1 MEKQDIQEL
10 AETTYGLI
18 VVLEDILWKF
28 EGFSK
33 DNQRKFTGMLALIDT
48 IEENSYNIKV
58 SLECLQPTMKMT
70 VFIVAVQTMKMSV
83 FR

>member
-1 MEKQDIQEL
+1 MQIIRESMRDRTMEKQDIQEL

-18 VVLEDILWKF
+18 VVLKDILWKF

-48 IEENSYNIKV
+48 IEENSYNIKA
-58 SLECLQPTMKMT
+58 SLECL
-70 VFIVAVQTMKMSV
+70 
-83 FR
+83 

>member
-1 MEKQDIQEL
+1 MQIIRESMKDRTMEKQDIQEL

-18 VVLEDILWKF
+18 VVLNDILWKF

-48 IEENSYNIKV
+48 IEENSYNIKA
-58 SLECLQPTMKMT
+58 SLECL
-70 VFIVAVQTMKMSV
+70 
-83 FR
+83 

>member
-1 MEKQDIQEL
+1 MQIIRESMRDRTMEKQDIQEL

-18 VVLEDILWKF
+18 VVLKDILWKF

-48 IEENSYNIKV
+48 IEQNSYNIKV
-58 SLECLQPTMKMT
+58 CLECL
-70 VFIVAVQTMKMSV
+70 
-83 FR
+83 

>member
-1 MEKQDIQEL
+1 MSGRTMEKQDIQEL

-18 VVLEDILWKF
+18 VVLNDILWKF

-48 IEENSYNIKV
+48 IEQYSYNIKV
-58 SLECLQPTMKMT
+58 SLECL
-70 VFIVAVQTMKMSV
+70 
-83 FR
+83 

>member
-18 VVLEDILWKF
+18 VILNDILWKF

-33 DNQRKFTGMLALIDT
+33 DNQRKFTGILSLIDA
-48 IEENSYNIKV
+48 IEQNSYNIKV
-58 SLECLQPTMKMT
+58 SLECL
-70 VFIVAVQTMKMSV
+70 
-83 FR
+83 

>member
-1 MEKQDIQEL
+1 MQIIRESMRDRTMEKQDIQEL

-18 VVLEDILWKF
+18 VVLNDILWKF

-33 DNQRKFTGMLALIDT
+33 DNQRKFTGLLALIDT

-58 SLECLQPTMKMT
+58 SLECL
-70 VFIVAVQTMKMSV
+70 
-83 FR
+83 

>member
-1 MEKQDIQEL
+1 MRDRTMEKQDIHEL

-18 VVLEDILWKF
+18 VVLNDILWKF

-33 DNQRKFTGMLALIDT
+33 DNQRKFTGLLALIDT

-58 SLECLQPTMKMT
+58 SLECL
-70 VFIVAVQTMKMSV
+70 
-83 FR
+83 